1 MHIHYFTESGSV
13 KQRGKIKKEKGAT
26 KAELRKR
33 GQPTKKGKSIATA
46 QHEHGDESYGSSAE
60 ENEVLS
66 EKMTWSP
73 KKATR
78 ISKTILVKTYSVVIS
93 ICEGA

>member
-33 GQPTKKGKSIATA
+33 GQPTKKGKLKKTKCC
-46 QHEHGDESYGSSAE
+46 
-60 ENEVLS
+60 LR
-66 EKMTWSP
+66 KMTWSP